1 MKRMKRLA
9 LMLGLAAALGL
20 VCGSFAGCGGG
31 GTNKTVLYFDG
42 GGGSGNYTTTSSYD
56 TLEQL
61 AEEWNANNEKFEVVI
76 NKASL
81 NGNRSAI
88 TSMLSAGTAPDML
101 MQVGT
106 VVNDDI
112 GTGWYA
118 DLTEYLE
125 QPNPYE
131 EGNTAWKDIYGT
143 ESIAAS
149 KASDGKNYYVCL
161 DKIPVGMVYNMDL
174 LAQAGIAEV
183 PQTYSEFL
191 ACLEALQKAK
201 DEGRIT
207 AEVFMH
213 GGLWQ
218 ESYLGTS
225 VYGSKVE
232 EWDEDD
238 TGVVSAYELV
248 KAYKEGKWTLDDE
261 YFREFLR
268 LCYEKA
274 KYYPDNYL
282 SYDTAYNFARGN
294 LAVTDAVGNVMRT
307 LTRNARFNV
316 EIAGYPVLD
325 TEASAM
331 GGYTTVR
338 GSAGLSSAYWVTNN
352 TFFISLDRD
361 WGNSL
366 SMPSLSMKSGRKI
379 LSVSRVP
386 PSFWAGA
393 SGYHC
398 EGNDVVFML
407 LPSIYRDYDIQEG
420 AEIYV
425 AGTFNDWKPARRPEW
440 KMEYRS
446 YGGFS
451 AWILQVPKSRFFD
464 GGKILHP
471 VREMVITGNMIHLWN
486 RLRYAGSDARDCTRW
501 QIPTICFDEVDFS
514 G

>member
-31 GTNKTVLYFDG
+31 GTNKAVLYFDG

-174 LAQAGIAEV
+174 LAQAGITEV

-248 KAYKEGKWTLDDE
+248 KAYKEGEWTLDDE

-338 GSAGLSSAYWVTNN
+338 GSAGLSSAYWVTNSAVN
-352 TFFISLDRD
+352 KGQEAVDACVDFLMFLTASDNNARLVNDLGYALPLNVEDSTVELFAGLADEYEAD
-361 WGNSL
+361 L
-366 SMPSLSMKSGRKI
+366 QSGTALAWSACYI
-379 LSVSRVP
+379 PDMLGTD
-386 PSFWAGA
+386 FNNYYQLAMGDFYQGEA
-393 SGYHC
+393 
-398 EGNDVVFML
+398 EGNIDAVVADLNSHIDGCIDALVSKF
-407 LPSIYRDYDIQEG
+407 G
-420 AEIYV
+420 W
-425 AGTFNDWKPARRPEW
+425 TFA
-440 KMEYRS
+440 
-446 YGGFS
+446 
-451 AWILQVPKSRFFD
+451 
-464 GGKILHP
+464 
-471 VREMVITGNMIHLWN
+471 
-486 RLRYAGSDARDCTRW
+486 
-501 QIPTICFDEVDFS
+501 
-514 G
+514 

>member
-174 LAQAGIAEV
+174 LAQAGITEV

-248 KAYKEGKWTLDDE
+248 KAYKEGEWTLDDE

-316 EIAGYPVLD
+316 EVAGYPVLD

-338 GSAGLSSAYWVTNN
+338 GSAGLSSAYWVTNSAVN
-352 TFFISLDRD
+352 KGQEAVDACVDFLMFLTASDNNARLVNDLGYALPLNVEDSTVELFAGLADEYEAD
-361 WGNSL
+361 L
-366 SMPSLSMKSGRKI
+366 QSGTALAWSACYI
-379 LSVSRVP
+379 PDMLGTD
-386 PSFWAGA
+386 FNNYYQLAMGDFYQGEA
-393 SGYHC
+393 
-398 EGNDVVFML
+398 EGNIDAVVADLNSHIDGCIDALVSKF
-407 LPSIYRDYDIQEG
+407 G
-420 AEIYV
+420 W
-425 AGTFNDWKPARRPEW
+425 TFA
-440 KMEYRS
+440 
-446 YGGFS
+446 
-451 AWILQVPKSRFFD
+451 
-464 GGKILHP
+464 
-471 VREMVITGNMIHLWN
+471 
-486 RLRYAGSDARDCTRW
+486 
-501 QIPTICFDEVDFS
+501 
-514 G
+514 

>member
-1 MKRMKRLA
+1 MKRIKKFA
-9 LMLGLAAALGL
+9 LVLGLAAALGL

-31 GTNKTVLYFDG
+31 GSGKTVLYFDG

-61 AEEWNANNEKFEVVI
+61 AEEWNANNEQFEVVI

-112 GTGWYA
+112 GTGWYV
-118 DLTEYLE
+118 DLTGYLE

-143 ESIAAS
+143 ASVAAS

-174 LAQAGIAEV
+174 LSQAGITEV

-248 KAYKEGKWTLDDE
+248 KAYKEGKWTLGDE

-338 GSAGLSSAYWVTNN
+338 GSAGLSSAYWVTNSAVN
-352 TFFISLDRD
+352 KGQEAVDACVDFLMFLTASDNNARLVNDLGYALPINVEDSTVELF
-361 WGNSL
+361 
-366 SMPSLSMKSGRKI
+366 SG
-379 LSVSRVP
+379 L
-386 PSFWAGA
+386 ADEYEA
-393 SGYHC
+393 DLQSGTALAWSACYIPDMLGTDFNNYYQLAMGDFYQGEA
-398 EGNDVVFML
+398 EGNIDAVVADL
-407 LPSIYRDYDIQEG
+407 NSHIDSCIDAL
-420 AEIYV
+420 V
-425 AGTFNDWKPARRPEW
+425 AKCGWTFA
-440 KMEYRS
+440 
-446 YGGFS
+446 
-451 AWILQVPKSRFFD
+451 
-464 GGKILHP
+464 
-471 VREMVITGNMIHLWN
+471 
-486 RLRYAGSDARDCTRW
+486 
-501 QIPTICFDEVDFS
+501 
-514 G
+514 

>member
-42 GGGSGNYTTTSSYD
+42 GGGSGNYTTTRSYD

-174 LAQAGIAEV
+174 LAQAGITEV

-248 KAYKEGKWTLDDE
+248 KAYKEGEWTLDDE

-338 GSAGLSSAYWVTNN
+338 GSAGLSSAYWVTNSAVN
-352 TFFISLDRD
+352 KGQEAVDACVDFLMFLTASDNNARLVNDLGYALPLNVEDSTVELFAGLADEYEAD
-361 WGNSL
+361 L
-366 SMPSLSMKSGRKI
+366 QSGTALAWSACYI
-379 LSVSRVP
+379 PDMLGTD
-386 PSFWAGA
+386 FNNYYQLAMGDFYQGEA
-393 SGYHC
+393 
-398 EGNDVVFML
+398 EGNIDAVVADLNSHIDGCIDALVSKF
-407 LPSIYRDYDIQEG
+407 G
-420 AEIYV
+420 W
-425 AGTFNDWKPARRPEW
+425 TFA
-440 KMEYRS
+440 
-446 YGGFS
+446 
-451 AWILQVPKSRFFD
+451 
-464 GGKILHP
+464 
-471 VREMVITGNMIHLWN
+471 
-486 RLRYAGSDARDCTRW
+486 
-501 QIPTICFDEVDFS
+501 
-514 G
+514 

>member
-174 LAQAGIAEV
+174 LAQAGITEV

-248 KAYKEGKWTLDDE
+248 KAYKEGEWTLDDE

-338 GSAGLSSAYWVTNN
+338 GSAGLSSAYWVTNSAVN
-352 TFFISLDRD
+352 KGQDAVDACVDFLMFLTASDNNARLVNDLGYALPLNVEDSTVELFAGLADEYEAD
-361 WGNSL
+361 L
-366 SMPSLSMKSGRKI
+366 QSGTALAWSACYI
-379 LSVSRVP
+379 PDMLGTD
-386 PSFWAGA
+386 FNNYYQLAMGDFYQGEA
-393 SGYHC
+393 
-398 EGNDVVFML
+398 EGNIDAVVADLNSHIDGCIDALVSKF
-407 LPSIYRDYDIQEG
+407 G
-420 AEIYV
+420 W
-425 AGTFNDWKPARRPEW
+425 TFA
-440 KMEYRS
+440 
-446 YGGFS
+446 
-451 AWILQVPKSRFFD
+451 
-464 GGKILHP
+464 
-471 VREMVITGNMIHLWN
+471 
-486 RLRYAGSDARDCTRW
+486 
-501 QIPTICFDEVDFS
+501 
-514 G
+514 

>member
-174 LAQAGIAEV
+174 LAQAGITEV

-248 KAYKEGKWTLDDE
+248 KAYKEGEWTLDDE

-274 KYYPDNYL
+274 QYYPDNYL

-316 EIAGYPVLD
+316 EVAGYPVLD

-338 GSAGLSSAYWVTNN
+338 GSAGLSSAYWVTNSAVN
-352 TFFISLDRD
+352 KGQEAVDACVDFLMFLTASDNNARLVNDLGYALPLNVEDSTVELFAGLADEYEAD
-361 WGNSL
+361 L
-366 SMPSLSMKSGRKI
+366 QSGTALAWSACYI
-379 LSVSRVP
+379 PDMLGTD
-386 PSFWAGA
+386 FNNYYQLAMGDFYQGEA
-393 SGYHC
+393 
-398 EGNDVVFML
+398 EGNIDAVVADLNSHIDGCIDALVSKF
-407 LPSIYRDYDIQEG
+407 G
-420 AEIYV
+420 W
-425 AGTFNDWKPARRPEW
+425 TFA
-440 KMEYRS
+440 
-446 YGGFS
+446 
-451 AWILQVPKSRFFD
+451 
-464 GGKILHP
+464 
-471 VREMVITGNMIHLWN
+471 
-486 RLRYAGSDARDCTRW
+486 
-501 QIPTICFDEVDFS
+501 
-514 G
+514 

>member
-9 LMLGLAAALGL
+9 LMLGLAAALWL

-174 LAQAGIAEV
+174 LAQAGITEV

-248 KAYKEGKWTLDDE
+248 KAYKEGEWTLDDE

-338 GSAGLSSAYWVTNN
+338 GSAGLSSAYWVTNSAVN
-352 TFFISLDRD
+352 KGQEAVDACVDFLMFLTASDNNARLVNDLGYALPLNVEDSTVELFAGLADEYEAD
-361 WGNSL
+361 L
-366 SMPSLSMKSGRKI
+366 QSGTALAWSACYI
-379 LSVSRVP
+379 PDMLGTD
-386 PSFWAGA
+386 FNNYYQLAMGDFYQGEA
-393 SGYHC
+393 
-398 EGNDVVFML
+398 EGNIDAVVADLNSHIDGCIDALVSKF
-407 LPSIYRDYDIQEG
+407 G
-420 AEIYV
+420 W
-425 AGTFNDWKPARRPEW
+425 TFA
-440 KMEYRS
+440 
-446 YGGFS
+446 
-451 AWILQVPKSRFFD
+451 
-464 GGKILHP
+464 
-471 VREMVITGNMIHLWN
+471 
-486 RLRYAGSDARDCTRW
+486 
-501 QIPTICFDEVDFS
+501 
-514 G
+514 

>member
-174 LAQAGIAEV
+174 LAQAGITEV

-248 KAYKEGKWTLDDE
+248 KAYKEGEWTLDDE

-338 GSAGLSSAYWVTNN
+338 GSAGLSSAYWVTNSAVN
-352 TFFISLDRD
+352 KGQEAVDACVDFLMFLTASDNNARLVNDLGYALPLNVEDSTVELFAGLADEYEAD
-361 WGNSL
+361 L
-366 SMPSLSMKSGRKI
+366 QSGTALAWSACYI
-379 LSVSRVP
+379 PDMLGTD
-386 PSFWAGA
+386 FNNYYQLAMGDFYQGEA
-393 SGYHC
+393 
-398 EGNDVVFML
+398 EGNIDAVVADLNSHIDGCIDALVSKF
-407 LPSIYRDYDIQEG
+407 G
-420 AEIYV
+420 W
-425 AGTFNDWKPARRPEW
+425 TFA
-440 KMEYRS
+440 
-446 YGGFS
+446 
-451 AWILQVPKSRFFD
+451 
-464 GGKILHP
+464 
-471 VREMVITGNMIHLWN
+471 
-486 RLRYAGSDARDCTRW
+486 
-501 QIPTICFDEVDFS
+501 
-514 G
+514 

>member
-61 AEEWNANNEKFEVVI
+61 AEEWNANSEKFEVVI

-131 EGNTAWKDIYGT
+131 ERNTAWKDIYGT

-174 LAQAGIAEV
+174 LAQADITEV

-248 KAYKEGKWTLDDE
+248 KAYKEGEWTLDDE

-338 GSAGLSSAYWVTNN
+338 GSAGLSSAYWVTNSAVN
-352 TFFISLDRD
+352 KGQEAVDACVDFLMFLTASDNNARLVNDLGYALPLNVEDSTVELFAGLADEYEAD
-361 WGNSL
+361 L
-366 SMPSLSMKSGRKI
+366 QSGTALAWSACYI
-379 LSVSRVP
+379 PDMLGTD
-386 PSFWAGA
+386 FNNYYQLAMGDFYQGEA
-393 SGYHC
+393 
-398 EGNDVVFML
+398 EGNIDAVVADLNSHIDGCIDALVSKF
-407 LPSIYRDYDIQEG
+407 G
-420 AEIYV
+420 W
-425 AGTFNDWKPARRPEW
+425 TFA
-440 KMEYRS
+440 
-446 YGGFS
+446 
-451 AWILQVPKSRFFD
+451 
-464 GGKILHP
+464 
-471 VREMVITGNMIHLWN
+471 
-486 RLRYAGSDARDCTRW
+486 
-501 QIPTICFDEVDFS
+501 
-514 G
+514 

>member
-174 LAQAGIAEV
+174 LAQAGITEV

-191 ACLEALQKAK
+191 ACLEALQKTK
-201 DEGRIT
+201 DAGRIT

-316 EIAGYPVLD
+316 EVAGYPVLD

-338 GSAGLSSAYWVTNN
+338 GSAGLSSAYWVTNSAIN
-352 TFFISLDRD
+352 K
-361 WGNSL
+361 G
-366 SMPSLSMKSGRKI
+366 
-379 LSVSRVP
+379 
-386 PSFWAGA
+386 
-393 SGYHC
+393 
-398 EGNDVVFML
+398 
-407 LPSIYRDYDIQEG
+407 QE
-420 AEIYV
+420 AV
-425 AGTFNDWKPARRPEW
+425 
-440 KMEYRS
+440 
-446 YGGFS
+446 
-451 AWILQVPKSRFFD
+451 
-464 GGKILHP
+464 
-471 VREMVITGNMIHLWN
+471 
-486 RLRYAGSDARDCTRW
+486 DAC
-501 QIPTICFDEVDFS
+501 VDFLMFLTASDNNARLVNDLGYALPLNVEDSTVELFAGLADEYEADLQS
-514 G
+514 GTALAWSACYIPDMLGTDFNNYYQLAMGDFYQGEAEGDIDAVVADLNSHIDGCIDALVSKFGWTFA

>member
-174 LAQAGIAEV
+174 LAQAGITEV

-201 DEGRIT
+201 DAGRIT

-248 KAYKEGKWTLDDE
+248 KAYKEGEWTLDDE

-274 KYYPDNYL
+274 QYYPDNYL

-316 EIAGYPVLD
+316 EVAGYPVLD

-338 GSAGLSSAYWVTNN
+338 GSAGLSSAYWVTNSAVN
-352 TFFISLDRD
+352 KGQEAVDACVDFLMFLTASDNNARLVNDLGYALPLNVEDSTVELFAGLADEYEAD
-361 WGNSL
+361 L
-366 SMPSLSMKSGRKI
+366 QSGTALAWSACYI
-379 LSVSRVP
+379 PDMLGTD
-386 PSFWAGA
+386 FNNYYQLAMGDFYQGEA
-393 SGYHC
+393 
-398 EGNDVVFML
+398 EGNIDAVVADLNSHIDGCIDALVSKF
-407 LPSIYRDYDIQEG
+407 G
-420 AEIYV
+420 W
-425 AGTFNDWKPARRPEW
+425 TFA
-440 KMEYRS
+440 
-446 YGGFS
+446 
-451 AWILQVPKSRFFD
+451 
-464 GGKILHP
+464 
-471 VREMVITGNMIHLWN
+471 
-486 RLRYAGSDARDCTRW
+486 
-501 QIPTICFDEVDFS
+501 
-514 G
+514 

>member
-143 ESIAAS
+143 ASIAAS

-174 LAQAGIAEV
+174 LAQAGITEV

-191 ACLEALQKAK
+191 ACLEALQKTK
-201 DEGRIT
+201 DAGRIT

-316 EIAGYPVLD
+316 EVAGYPVLD

-338 GSAGLSSAYWVTNN
+338 GSAGLSSAYWVTNSAIN
-352 TFFISLDRD
+352 K
-361 WGNSL
+361 G
-366 SMPSLSMKSGRKI
+366 
-379 LSVSRVP
+379 
-386 PSFWAGA
+386 
-393 SGYHC
+393 
-398 EGNDVVFML
+398 
-407 LPSIYRDYDIQEG
+407 QE
-420 AEIYV
+420 AV
-425 AGTFNDWKPARRPEW
+425 
-440 KMEYRS
+440 
-446 YGGFS
+446 
-451 AWILQVPKSRFFD
+451 
-464 GGKILHP
+464 
-471 VREMVITGNMIHLWN
+471 
-486 RLRYAGSDARDCTRW
+486 DAC
-501 QIPTICFDEVDFS
+501 VDFLMFLTASDNNARLVNDLGYALPLNVEDSTVELFAGLADEYEADLQS
-514 G
+514 GTALAWSACYIPDMLGTDFNNYYQLAMGDFYQGEAEGDIDAVVADLNSHIDGCIDALVSKFGWTFA

>member
-174 LAQAGIAEV
+174 LAQAGITEV

-191 ACLEALQKAK
+191 ACLEALQKTK
-201 DEGRIT
+201 DAGRIT

-248 KAYKEGKWTLDDE
+248 KAYKEGKWTLDAE

-316 EIAGYPVLD
+316 EVAGYPVLD

-338 GSAGLSSAYWVTNN
+338 GSAGLSSAYWVTNSAIN
-352 TFFISLDRD
+352 K
-361 WGNSL
+361 G
-366 SMPSLSMKSGRKI
+366 
-379 LSVSRVP
+379 
-386 PSFWAGA
+386 
-393 SGYHC
+393 
-398 EGNDVVFML
+398 
-407 LPSIYRDYDIQEG
+407 QE
-420 AEIYV
+420 AV
-425 AGTFNDWKPARRPEW
+425 
-440 KMEYRS
+440 
-446 YGGFS
+446 
-451 AWILQVPKSRFFD
+451 
-464 GGKILHP
+464 
-471 VREMVITGNMIHLWN
+471 
-486 RLRYAGSDARDCTRW
+486 DAC
-501 QIPTICFDEVDFS
+501 VDFLMFLTASDNNARLVNDLGYALPLNVEDSTVELFAGLADEYEADLQS
-514 G
+514 GTALAWSACYIPDMLGTDFNNYYQLAMGDFYQGEAEGDIDAVVADLNSHIDGCIDALVSKFGWTFA

>member
-174 LAQAGIAEV
+174 LAQADITEV

-248 KAYKEGKWTLDDE
+248 KAYKEGEWTLDDE

-338 GSAGLSSAYWVTNN
+338 GSAGLSSAYWVTNSAVN
-352 TFFISLDRD
+352 KGQEAVDACVDFLMFLTASDNNARLVNDLGYALPLNVEDSTVELFAGLADEYEAD
-361 WGNSL
+361 L
-366 SMPSLSMKSGRKI
+366 QSGTALAWSACYI
-379 LSVSRVP
+379 PDMLGTD
-386 PSFWAGA
+386 FNNYYQLAMGDFYQGEA
-393 SGYHC
+393 
-398 EGNDVVFML
+398 EGNIDAVVADLNSHIDGCIDALVSKF
-407 LPSIYRDYDIQEG
+407 G
-420 AEIYV
+420 W
-425 AGTFNDWKPARRPEW
+425 TFA
-440 KMEYRS
+440 
-446 YGGFS
+446 
-451 AWILQVPKSRFFD
+451 
-464 GGKILHP
+464 
-471 VREMVITGNMIHLWN
+471 
-486 RLRYAGSDARDCTRW
+486 
-501 QIPTICFDEVDFS
+501 
-514 G
+514 